1 MNNFYYA
8 LSLME
13 TMFGVSIE
21 EDDFAEIAL
30 IGWKLIG
37 NKHTRLYRY
46 HVCLDECSNGVQL
59 PCNVDMIEAVTT
71 DFEDWNYST
80 NDTPNGDINS
90 AFTESYIE
98 HRKGFRDPLYASG
111 KFIKYKQVGDTLYF
125 DRPHGHINILYRG
138 IILDK
143 DDLPEITD
151 KEALALATYTAWV
164 IKYREGLLTNNAN
177 TISIAATLKSQ
188 WDLRCDQARS
198 DHYLSQ
204 NEWDEILDA
213 KVNWDRK
220 QFNKSFKIYH

>member
-30 IGWKLIG
+30 VGWNLIG

-46 HVCLDECSNGVQL
+46 HVCLDDCSDGVQL
-59 PCNVDMIEAVTT
+59 PCNCEMIEAVTT
-71 DFEDWNYST
+71 DFEDWNYTT

-90 AFTESYIE
+90 AFIESYIE
-98 HRKGFRDPLYASG
+98 HRKGFRNPLYASG
-111 KFIKYKQVGDTLYF
+111 KFIKYERVGDKLYF
-125 DRPHGHINILYRG
+125 DRPHGHVNILYRG
-138 IILDK
+138 IILD
-143 DDLPEITD
+143 DNDLPEITD

-164 IKYREGLLTNNAN
+164 IKYREGLLTNNA
-177 TISIAATLKSQ
+177 SIIQIANTLKLQ
-188 WDLRCDQARS
+188 WDTRCDQARG

-204 NEWDEILDA
+204 NEWDQVLDA

-220 QFNKSFKIYH
+220 QFNKSFKMYH